1 MFLLYEKEDIYMAIN
16 SKDFIPRPGFVN
28 KQGCLPDPVEITC
41 IQVPKV
47 FDQCLIKECLKPTDD
62 CEQLCKQIP
71 NITDPAQV
79 RCVGCCKDLK
89 VKVNSVTKC
98 PVSNGK
104 PGHKKV
110 TINFTVTFD
119 VDVDVEINGVIHT
132 ETLNFSVNRTITA
145 SNLYC
150 PDTIAKTII
159 GKECTSAEEIDQQ
172 FIKLEVVGECLSTD
186 ISKIDCDNDC
196 CSCSC
201 TCEDTG
207 DKKVFLCITLGLF
220 IIIKCEIVVQLMV
233 PAYGYCPVPEECKCS
248 HDPCKEF
255 MERELPALYPPQ
267 EMDNLFDDYDERQD
281 ERHIHDREHIEEE
294 ERGNLVTSSI
304 ITSN

>member
-1 MFLLYEKEDIYMAIN
+1 MAIN

-71 NITDPAQV
+71 NITEPAQV

-104 PGHKKV
+104 PGHKKITV
-110 TINFTVTFD
+110 NFTVTFD

-150 PDTIAKTII
+150 PDAIAKTII
-159 GKECTSAEEIDQQ
+159 GKECTSAEEVDQQ

-186 ISKIDCDNDC
+186 ITKVDCDKDC
-196 CSCSC
+196 CSC
-201 TCEDTG
+201 TCEDNE

-255 MERELPALYPPQ
+255 MERELPTLYPPQ
-267 EMDNLFDDYDERQD
+267 EMDDLFDDCDEKC
-281 ERHIHDREHIEEE
+281 IEEE
-294 ERGNLVTSSI
+294 KDDIVSNSIVSSSSI
-304 ITSN
+304 ISSN

>member
-71 NITDPAQV
+71 NITEPAQV

-104 PGHKKV
+104 PGHKKITV
-110 TINFTVTFD
+110 NFTVTFD

-150 PDTIAKTII
+150 PDAIAKTII
-159 GKECTSAEEIDQQ
+159 GKECTSAEEVDQQ

-186 ISKIDCDNDC
+186 ITKVDCDKDC
-196 CSCSC
+196 CSC
-201 TCEDTG
+201 TCEDNE

-255 MERELPALYPPQ
+255 MERELPTLYPPQ
-267 EMDNLFDDYDERQD
+267 EMDDLFDDCDEKC
-281 ERHIHDREHIEEE
+281 IEEE
-294 ERGNLVTSSI
+294 KDDIVSNSIVSSSSI
-304 ITSN
+304 ISSN

>member
-1 MFLLYEKEDIYMAIN
+1 MAIN

-28 KQGCLPDPVEITC
+28 KQGCLPDPVEICC

-71 NITDPAQV
+71 NITEPAQV

-89 VKVNSVTKC
+89 VRVNSVTKC

-132 ETLNFSVNRTITA
+132 ETLNYSVNRTITA

-159 GKECTSAEEIDQQ
+159 GKECTSAEEVDQQ

-186 ISKIDCDNDC
+186 ISKVDCDNDC
-196 CSCSC
+196 CGC
-201 TCEDTG
+201 TCEDNG

-220 IIIKCEIVVQLMV
+220 IIIKCEIVVQLMI

-255 MERELPALYPPQ
+255 MERELPTLYPPQ
-267 EMDNLFDDYDERQD
+267 EMDNLFDDCDEKC
-281 ERHIHDREHIEEE
+281 IKEEE
-294 ERGNLVTSSI
+294 EDDIVNNSIVSSSSI
-304 ITSN
+304 ISSN

>member
-1 MFLLYEKEDIYMAIN
+1 MAIN

-71 NITDPAQV
+71 NVTEPAQV

-104 PGHKKV
+104 PGHKKI

-119 VDVDVEINGVIHT
+119 VDVEVKKNGVKHT
-132 ETLNFSVNRTITA
+132 ETLKYSVNRTITA
-145 SNLYC
+145 PNLYC
-150 PDTIAKTII
+150 PDAIAKTII
-159 GKECTSAEEIDQQ
+159 GKECTSAEEVDQQ

-186 ISKIDCDNDC
+186 ITKVDCDKDC
-196 CSCSC
+196 CSCTC
-201 TCEDTG
+201 TCEEDE

-220 IIIKCEIVVQLMV
+220 IIVKCEIVVQLMV

-255 MERELPALYPPQ
+255 MERELPTLYPPQ
-267 EMDNLFDDYDERQD
+267 EMDNLFDDCDEKC
-281 ERHIHDREHIEEE
+281 IEEE
-294 ERGNLVTSSI
+294 EKDDMVSNSIVSSSSI
-304 ITSN
+304 ISSN